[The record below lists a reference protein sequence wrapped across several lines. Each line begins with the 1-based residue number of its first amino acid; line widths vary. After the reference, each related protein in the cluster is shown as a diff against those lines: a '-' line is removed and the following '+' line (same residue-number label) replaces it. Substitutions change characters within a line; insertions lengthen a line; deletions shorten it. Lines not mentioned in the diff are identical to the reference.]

1 MILLTLPVLYIISVG
16 PIGWAWQKFDLYR
29 FQGLTTAAAV
39 IYLPLENL
47 YKSDS
52 LAGRIYK
59 RYTEFWLA
67 PHPT

>member
-1 MILLTLPVLYIISVG
+1 L
-16 PIGWAWQKFDLYR
+16 
-29 FQGLTTAAAV
+29 QGLTSVAAV